1 MMNELLQELESIRKT
16 TSSNVEGHSL
26 SDLPS
31 EFSAFREETV
41 GLSVGS
47 PGKTAA
53 LDLRFERHGDK
64 TYLVDHYDKM
74 PSKVLR
80 AIYYDPELP
89 GLPYVLL
96 LNPSGGTLQGDRY
109 SYMFQLGRRAHAFL
123 ADTEATK
130 IYKMDRN
137 YASRLSE
144 VSLGKDAVLEYISRE
159 VIPYARSRWY
169 QCATF
174 RVSEGSRFFFSEI
187 FCPGRIATNE
197 FWDFDIFASK
207 LIVES
212 ASDHKPMLYDSLLF
226 RRDDRQLRNV
236 LFGKWR
242 FLLSTYWFS
251 DNAKK
256 EKETLRTMFGDSE
269 TLQAIFAGVTSVPY
283 DGGLIVKALSSD
295 LETLKNFQLSLWR
308 HFRKTEFGTET
319 PELRMY

>member
-1 MMNELLQELESIRKT
+1 MQKLDSIKKA
-16 TSSNVEGHSL
+16 TSLDEVERSL

-31 EFSAFREETV
+31 EFSPFADETA

-53 LDLRFERHGDK
+53 LDLQFERHGDK
-64 TYLVDHYDKM
+64 THLVDHYDKM

-89 GLPYVLL
+89 GLPYLLL
-96 LNPSGGTLQGDRY
+96 LNPSGGILQGDRY
-109 SYMFQLGRRAHAFL
+109 SYRFHLGEHAHAFL

-130 IYKMDRN
+130 IYKMDGN
-137 YASRLSE
+137 YASRLTE

-169 QCATF
+169 QCMVF
-174 RVSEGSRFFFSEI
+174 RVSNGSRFFFSEI
-187 FCPGRIATNE
+187 FCPGRIAAKE

-212 ASDHKPMLYDSLLF
+212 TSDQKLLLYDSLLF
-226 RRDDRQLRNV
+226 RSDDRQLRDI
-236 LFGKWR
+236 LFGKWK
-242 FLLSTYWFS
+242 FLLSMFWFS
-251 DNAKK
+251 KSAKA
-256 EKETLRTMFGDSE
+256 EKETLRKMFGTSE
-269 TLQAIFAGVTSVPY
+269 TRQTTFAGVTSMPY
-283 DGGLIVKALSSD
+283 DSGLVVKALSSD
-295 LETLKNFQLSLWR
+295 LETLKGLQLSLWR
-308 HFRKTEFGTET
+308 LFRKTELGTGT

>member
-1 MMNELLQELESIRKT
+1 MNEQLQQLESIRKK
-16 TSSNVEGHSL
+16 TSSNTHGPSL

-31 EFSAFREETV
+31 EFFPFRNETA

-64 TYLVDHYDKM
+64 THLVDHYDKM

-80 AIYYDPELP
+80 AIYYDSELP

-96 LNPSGGTLQGDRY
+96 LNPSGGILQGDRY
-109 SYMFQLGRRAHAFL
+109 SYTFQLGERAHAFL

-130 IYKMDRN
+130 IYKMNGN
-137 YASRLSE
+137 YASRFTE
-144 VSLGKDAVLEYISRE
+144 VSLGKGAVLEYISRE

-187 FCPGRIATNE
+187 ICPGRIATNE
-197 FWDFDIFASK
+197 FWDFDMFASK

-212 ASDHKPMLYDSLLF
+212 ASDQKPLLYDSLLF
-226 RRDDRQLRNV
+226 CSDDRQLRDII
-236 LFGKWR
+236 FGRWR

-251 DNAKK
+251 NNVNG
-256 EKETLRTMFGDSE
+256 EKEILRRMFDNSE
-269 TLQAIFAGVTSVPY
+269 TRPAIFAGVTTMPY
-283 DGGLIVKALSSD
+283 DNGLIVKALSLD
-295 LETLKNFQLSLWR
+295 LETLKALQLSLWR
-308 HFRKTEFGTET
+308 HFRKTEFGTDT

>member
-1 MMNELLQELESIRKT
+1 MMNELLQQLDSIRKT
-16 TSSNVEGHSL
+16 TSSDVEEHSL

-31 EFSAFREETV
+31 EFSSFGRETA

-47 PGKTAA
+47 PGKTAF
-53 LDLRFERHGDK
+53 LDLKFERHGDK
-64 TYLVDHYDKM
+64 THLVDHYDKM

-96 LNPSGGTLQGDRY
+96 LNPAGGILQGDRY
-109 SYMFQLGRRAHAFL
+109 SYKFRLGERTHAFL

-130 IYKMDRN
+130 IYKMDGN
-137 YASRLSE
+137 YASRFTE
-144 VSLGKDAVLEYISRE
+144 VNLDKDAVLEYISRE

-174 RVSEGSRFFFSEI
+174 RVSEGSGFFFSEI

-212 ASDHKPMLYDSLLF
+212 ASDRKPLLYDSLLF
-226 RRDDRQLRNV
+226 REDDKQLKDI
-236 LFGKWR
+236 LFGKWK

-251 DNAKK
+251 NNANG
-256 EKETLRTMFGDSE
+256 EKETLRKIFEDS
-269 TLQAIFAGVTSVPY
+269 QSGGAVFAGVTSMPY
-283 DGGLIVKALSSD
+283 NSGLIVKVLSSD
-295 LETLKNFQLSLWR
+295 LETLKSLQLSLWR
-308 HFRKTEFGTET
+308 HFRKTEFGTGT

>member
-1 MMNELLQELESIRKT
+1 MQQLEPIRKT
-16 TSSNVEGHSL
+16 ASSDTDERSL

-31 EFSAFREETV
+31 EFSLFRGETA

-47 PGKTAA
+47 PGKTAF
-53 LDLRFERHGDK
+53 LDLKFERHGDK
-64 TYLVDHYDKM
+64 THLVDHYDKM

-96 LNPSGGTLQGDRY
+96 LNPSGGVLQGDRY
-109 SYMFQLGRRAHAFL
+109 SYKFQLGERAHAFL

-130 IYKMDRN
+130 IYKMDGN
-137 YASRLSE
+137 YASRFTD
-144 VSLGKDAVLEYISRE
+144 VNLGKDAVLEYISRE

-169 QCATF
+169 QCSIF
-174 RVSEGSRFFFSEI
+174 RVSNGSRFFFSEI
-187 FCPGRIATNE
+187 FCPGRVAADE

-212 ASDHKPMLYDSLLF
+212 RSDRKPVLWDSLLF
-226 RRDDRQLRNV
+226 RGDDRQLEDI
-236 LFGKWR
+236 LFGKWK

-251 DNAKK
+251 QSGKA
-256 EKETLRTMFGDSE
+256 EKETLRKMFENPE
-269 TLQAIFAGVTSVPY
+269 TRQAIFAGVTSMPY
-283 DGGLIVKALSSD
+283 DSGLIVKALSSD
-295 LETLKNFQLSLWR
+295 LEMLKGLQLSLWR
-308 HFRKTEFGTET
+308 VFRKTEFGTGT

>member
-1 MMNELLQELESIRKT
+1 MMNERLQQLESIRKT
-16 TSSNVEGHSL
+16 TSSNADRSSL

-31 EFSAFREETV
+31 EFFAFREETA

-64 TYLVDHYDKM
+64 THLVDHYDKM

-80 AIYYDPELP
+80 ALYYDPELP

-96 LNPSGGTLQGDRY
+96 LNPSGGVLQGDRY
-109 SYMFQLGRRAHAFL
+109 SYKFQLGEHAHAFL

-130 IYKMDRN
+130 IYKMNGN
-137 YASRLSE
+137 YASRFTE
-144 VSLGKDAVLEYISRE
+144 ISLGKDAVLEYCARE
-159 VIPYARSRWY
+159 VIPYARSRWC

-174 RVSEGSRFFFSEI
+174 RVSKGSRFFFSEI

-212 ASDHKPMLYDSLLF
+212 ASDQKPLLYDSLLF
-226 RRDDRQLRNV
+226 RGEDKQLRDI
-236 LFGKWR
+236 LFGKSK

-251 DNAKK
+251 NNANG
-256 EKETLRTMFGDSE
+256 EKEMLRTVFGDSE
-269 TLQAIFAGVTSVPY
+269 TRQAILAGVTSMPY
-283 DGGLIVKALSSD
+283 DSGLVVKALSSD
-295 LETLKNFQLSLWR
+295 LETLKGLQLSLWR
-308 HFRKTEFGTET
+308 HFRKTEFGTGT

>member
-1 MMNELLQELESIRKT
+1 MMNELLQQLESIRKT
-16 TSSNVEGHSL
+16 TSSDAEEHSL

-31 EFSAFREETV
+31 EFSSFGRETA

-47 PGKTAA
+47 PGKTAF
-53 LDLRFERHGDK
+53 LDLKFERHGDK
-64 TYLVDHYDKM
+64 THLVDHYDKM

-96 LNPSGGTLQGDRY
+96 LNPAGGILQGDRY
-109 SYMFQLGRRAHAFL
+109 SYKFQLGEHAHAFL

-130 IYKMDRN
+130 IYKMDGN
-137 YASRLSE
+137 YASRFTE
-144 VSLGKDAVLEYISRE
+144 VNLGKDAVLEYLSRE

-169 QCATF
+169 QSTTF

-212 ASDHKPMLYDSLLF
+212 ASDQKPLLYDSLLF
-226 RRDDRQLRNV
+226 RGDDRQLETI
-236 LFGKWR
+236 LFGKWK

-251 DNAKK
+251 NNANE
-256 EKETLRTMFGDSE
+256 EKETLRKIFEDS
-269 TLQAIFAGVTSVPY
+269 QFRGAFFAGVTSMPY
-283 DGGLIVKALSSD
+283 NSGLIVKALSSD
-295 LETLKNFQLSLWR
+295 LETLKGLQLSLWR
-308 HFRKTEFGTET
+308 HFRKAEFGTGT

>member
-1 MMNELLQELESIRKT
+1 MQKLDSIKKA
-16 TSSNVEGHSL
+16 TSLDQVERSL

-31 EFSAFREETV
+31 EFSPFGDETA

-47 PGKTAA
+47 PGKTAV
-53 LDLRFERHGDK
+53 LDLEFERHGDK
-64 TYLVDHYDKM
+64 THLVGHYDKM

-96 LNPSGGTLQGDRY
+96 LNPSGGILQGDRY
-109 SYMFQLGRRAHAFL
+109 SYKFQLGEHAHAFL

-130 IYKMDRN
+130 IYKMDGN
-137 YASRLSE
+137 YASRFTE
-144 VSLGKDAVLEYISRE
+144 VNLGKDAVLEYISRE

-169 QCATF
+169 QCAIF
-174 RVSEGSRFFFSEI
+174 RVSNGSRFFFSEI
-187 FCPGRIATNE
+187 FCPGRIAANE

-212 ASDHKPMLYDSLLF
+212 TSDQKPLLYDALLF
-226 RRDDRQLRNV
+226 RSDDRQLQAV
-236 LFGKWR
+236 LFGKWK

-251 DNAKK
+251 KNAKA
-256 EKETLRTMFGDSE
+256 EKENLRKMFGNSE
-269 TLQAIFAGVTSVPY
+269 SRQTIFAGVTSMPY
-283 DGGLIVKALSSD
+283 DSGLIVKALSSD
-295 LETLKNFQLSLWR
+295 LETLKGLQLLLWR
-308 HFRKTEFGTET
+308 LFRKTEFGTGT

>member
-1 MMNELLQELESIRKT
+1 MMNEKLQQLESIRKG
-16 TSSNVEGHSL
+16 TSSNAVERSL

-31 EFSAFREETV
+31 EFSPFREETA

-64 TYLVDHYDKM
+64 THLVDHFDKM

-80 AIYYDPELP
+80 ALYYDPELP

-96 LNPSGGTLQGDRY
+96 LNPSGGVLQGDRY
-109 SYMFQLGRRAHAFL
+109 SYKFQLGEHAHAFL

-130 IYKMDRN
+130 IYKMNGN
-137 YASRLSE
+137 YASRFTE
-144 VSLGKDAVLEYISRE
+144 ISLDKDAVLEYISRE

-174 RVSEGSRFFFSEI
+174 RVSKGSRFFFSEI

-197 FWDFDIFASK
+197 FWDFDTFASK

-212 ASDHKPMLYDSLLF
+212 ASDQKPLLYDSLLF
-226 RRDDRQLRNV
+226 RGEDKQLRDI
-236 LFGKWR
+236 LFGKSK

-251 DNAKK
+251 GIANG
-256 EKETLRTMFGDSE
+256 EKQMLRRMFGDSE
-269 TLQAIFAGVTSVPY
+269 TRQAIFAGVTSMPY
-283 DGGLIVKALSSD
+283 DSGLVVKALSSD
-295 LETLKNFQLSLWR
+295 LETLKGFQLSLWR
-308 HFRKTEFGTET
+308 HFRKTEFGTGT

>member
-1 MMNELLQELESIRKT
+1 MMNEQLQHLESIRKT
-16 TSSNVEGHSL
+16 TSSHAEESSL

-31 EFSAFREETV
+31 EFSPFREERA

-47 PGKTAA
+47 SGKTAA

-64 TYLVDHYDKM
+64 THLVDHYDKM

-96 LNPSGGTLQGDRY
+96 LNPSGGVLQGDRY
-109 SYMFQLGRRAHAFL
+109 SYKFQMGEHAHAFL

-130 IYKMDRN
+130 IYKMDGN
-137 YASRLSE
+137 YASRFTE
-144 VSLGKDAVLEYISRE
+144 ASLGKDAVLEYISRE

-169 QCATF
+169 QCTTF
-174 RVSEGSRFFFSEI
+174 RVSERSRFFFSEI

-197 FWDFDIFASK
+197 FWEFDMFASK

-212 ASDHKPMLYDSLLF
+212 ASDQKPLLYDSLLF
-226 RRDDRQLRNV
+226 RADDRQLRDT

-251 DNAKK
+251 NNANA
-256 EKETLRTMFGDSE
+256 EKETLRRMFEKSE
-269 TLQAIFAGVTSVPY
+269 TRQATFAGVTSMPY
-283 DGGLIVKALSSD
+283 DRGLIVKALSSD
-295 LETLKNFQLSLWR
+295 LEMLKGLQLSLWR
-308 HFRKTEFGTET
+308 VFRRTEFRTET

>member
-1 MMNELLQELESIRKT
+1 MMNEQLQQLESITKT
-16 TSSNVEGHSL
+16 TSSNSDERSL

-31 EFSAFREETV
+31 EFSPFRKETA
-41 GLSVGS
+41 GLSVGT

-64 TYLVDHYDKM
+64 THLVDHYDKM

-96 LNPSGGTLQGDRY
+96 LNPSGGILQGDRY
-109 SYMFQLGRRAHAFL
+109 CYTFHLGERAHAFL

-130 IYKMDRN
+130 IYKMNGN
-137 YASRLSE
+137 YASRFTE
-144 VSLGKDAVLEYISRE
+144 ASLGKDAVLEYISRE

-197 FWDFDIFASK
+197 SWDFDIFASK

-212 ASDHKPMLYDSLLF
+212 ASDQKPLLYDSLLF
-226 RRDDRQLRNV
+226 RSDDGQLRDT
-236 LFGKWR
+236 LFGKWK

-251 DNAKK
+251 TNAKA
-256 EKETLRTMFGDSE
+256 EKETLRKLFENPE
-269 TLQAIFAGVTSVPY
+269 TRKAIFAGVTSMPY
-283 DGGLIVKALSSD
+283 DNGLIVKALSSD
-295 LETLKNFQLSLWR
+295 LETLKDLQLSLWR
-308 HFRKTEFGTET
+308 HFRKTEFGTGT

>member
-1 MMNELLQELESIRKT
+1 MMNEQLQQLESKRKT
-16 TSSNVEGHSL
+16 TRPRAEESSL

-31 EFSAFREETV
+31 EFFPFREETA
-41 GLSVGS
+41 GLAVGS

-53 LDLRFERHGDK
+53 IDLRFERHGDK
-64 TYLVDHYDKM
+64 THLVDHYDKM

-80 AIYYDPELP
+80 ALYYDPELP

-96 LNPSGGTLQGDRY
+96 LNPSGGILQGDRY
-109 SYMFQLGRRAHAFL
+109 SYTFQLGERAHAFL

-130 IYKMDRN
+130 IYKMNGN
-137 YASRLSE
+137 YASRFAE
-144 VSLGKDAVLEYISRE
+144 ASLGKDAVLEYISRE

-197 FWDFDIFASK
+197 SWDFDVFASK

-212 ASDHKPMLYDSLLF
+212 ASDQKPLLYDSLLF
-226 RRDDRQLRNV
+226 RGEDKQLQDI

-251 DNAKK
+251 NNANA
-256 EKETLRTMFGDSE
+256 EKETLRRMCGNPE
-269 TLQAIFAGVTSVPY
+269 TRQAIFAGVTSMPY
-283 DGGLIVKALSSD
+283 DRGLIVKALSSD
-295 LETLKNFQLSLWR
+295 LETLKGLQLSLWH
-308 HFRKTEFGTET
+308 HFRKTEFGTGT

>member
-1 MMNELLQELESIRKT
+1 MTHEQLQQLESIRKT
-16 TSSNVEGHSL
+16 TSPDANERSL

-31 EFSAFREETV
+31 EFSSFKEETA

-53 LDLRFERHGDK
+53 IDLKFERRGDK
-64 TYLVDHYDKM
+64 THLVDHYDKM

-96 LNPSGGTLQGDRY
+96 LNPSGGILQGDRY
-109 SYMFQLGRRAHAFL
+109 SYRFQLGEHAHAFL

-130 IYKMDRN
+130 IYKMDGN
-137 YASRLSE
+137 YASRLTD
-144 VSLGKDAVLEYISRE
+144 VDLGNDAVLEYISRE

-169 QCATF
+169 QCTTF
-174 RVSEGSRFFFSEI
+174 RMSNGSRFFFSEI
-187 FCPGRIATNE
+187 LCPGRIATNE
-197 FWDFDIFASK
+197 FWDFDILASK
-207 LIVES
+207 LIVET
-212 ASDHKPMLYDSLLF
+212 AFDQKPLLYDSLLF
-226 RRDDRQLRNV
+226 RSDDKELRGI

-251 DNAKK
+251 KNAKA
-256 EKETLRTMFGDSE
+256 EKETLTKRFGSSE
-269 TLQAIFAGVTSVPY
+269 TRQTIFAGVTSMPY
-283 DGGLIVKALSSD
+283 DSGLIVKALSSD
-295 LETLKNFQLSLWR
+295 LETLKSLQLSLWR
-308 HFRKTEFGTET
+308 LFRKTEFGTGT

>member
-1 MMNELLQELESIRKT
+1 MMNELLQQLESVRKT
-16 TSSNVEGHSL
+16 TSSDAEEHSL

-31 EFSAFREETV
+31 EFSSFGRETA

-47 PGKTAA
+47 PGKTAF
-53 LDLRFERHGDK
+53 LDLKFERHGDK
-64 TYLVDHYDKM
+64 THLVDHYDKM

-96 LNPSGGTLQGDRY
+96 LNPAGGILQGDRY
-109 SYMFQLGRRAHAFL
+109 SYKFHLGEHAHAFL

-130 IYKMDRN
+130 IYKMDGN
-137 YASRLSE
+137 YACRFTE
-144 VSLGKDAVLEYISRE
+144 INLGKDAVLEYLSRE

-169 QCATF
+169 QSTTF
-174 RVSEGSRFFFSEI
+174 RVSDRSRFFFSEI

-212 ASDHKPMLYDSLLF
+212 ASDQKPLLYDSLLF
-226 RRDDRQLRNV
+226 RGDDRQLETI
-236 LFGKWR
+236 LFGKWK

-251 DNAKK
+251 NKANE
-256 EKETLRTMFGDSE
+256 EKETLRKIFEDS
-269 TLQAIFAGVTSVPY
+269 QSRGAVFAGVTSMPY
-283 DGGLIVKALSSD
+283 NSGLIVKALSSD
-295 LETLKNFQLSLWR
+295 LETLKRLQLSLWR
-308 HFRKTEFGTET
+308 HFRKAELGAGT

>member
-1 MMNELLQELESIRKT
+1 MMNEQLQQLESTRKT
-16 TSSNVEGHSL
+16 PSSDAEEHSL

-31 EFSAFREETV
+31 EFSPFREESA

-64 TYLVDHYDKM
+64 THLVDHYDRM

-89 GLPYVLL
+89 GLPYILL
-96 LNPSGGTLQGDRY
+96 LNPSGGILQGDRY
-109 SYMFQLGRRAHAFL
+109 SYTFQLGEHAHAFL

-130 IYKMDRN
+130 IYKMDGN
-137 YASRLSE
+137 YASRFTDVNLS
-144 VSLGKDAVLEYISRE
+144 KDAVLEYLSRE

-174 RVSEGSRFFFSEI
+174 RVSSGSRFFFSEI

-197 FWDFDIFASK
+197 FWDFDLFASK
-207 LIVES
+207 LIVEN
-212 ASDHKPMLYDSLLF
+212 ASDRKPLLYDSLLF
-226 RRDDRQLRNV
+226 RGDDRQLQGI
-236 LFGKWR
+236 LFGKWK

-251 DNAKK
+251 KSAKA
-256 EKETLRTMFGDSE
+256 EKETLRKMFENPE
-269 TLQAIFAGVTSVPY
+269 TRGAILAGVTSMPY
-283 DGGLIVKALSSD
+283 DSGVIVKALSSD
-295 LETLKNFQLSLWR
+295 LEMLKGLQLSLWR
-308 HFRKTEFGTET
+308 VFRQTEFGTAT